1 MDEISHGGLDEPLY
15 ELSEDLDERSELDKI
30 DKVD

>member
-15 ELSEDLDERSELDKI
+15 ELSKDLDAQSELDKI
-30 DKVD
+30 D